1 MSLEETDLKQTVLMS
16 VARVLIEHEDK
27 FFAGAT
33 VTLNIDKQFQLS
45 LGSVKVGFY
54 NFDNNF
60 IIEAD
65 KLKI

>member
-27 FFAGAT
+27 CFAGAT